1 MKSLTKLTV
10 INMSTTQEKITAI
23 SAELD
28 KRIDLAEE
36 SLKESKHT
44 LSLIKNDAE
53 TYNQAWEDF
62 VSVSAINHF
71 LLQLK
76 DIIESGDNKKAEN
89 FIRFNCY
96 QIEQFTDKAVLEAAE
111 NTDLDVLDVTKIAV
125 YNIFKSYVE
134 ILDAE

>member
-10 INMSTTQEKITAI
+10 INMSTTQEKISAI
-23 SAELD
+23 SVDLD

-62 VSVSAINHF
+62 ASISAINHF

-89 FIRFNCY
+89 FIRFNCH
-96 QIEQFTDKAVLEAAE
+96 QIEQFTDKAVLEADE
-111 NTDLDVLDVTKIAV
+111 NTGLDVLDVTKIAV
-125 YNIFKSYVE
+125 YYIFKSYVE

>member
-1 MKSLTKLTV
+1 MKSPTKQTV

-62 VSVSAINHF
+62 ASVSAINHF

-96 QIEQFTDKAVLEAAE
+96 QIEQFTDKAVLEADE
-111 NTDLDVLDVTKIAV
+111 NTSLDVLDVTKIAV
-125 YNIFKSYVE
+125 YYIFKSYVE

>member
-1 MKSLTKLTV
+1 
-10 INMSTTQEKITAI
+10 MSTTQEKISAI
-23 SAELD
+23 SVDLD

-62 VSVSAINHF
+62 ASISAINHF

-96 QIEQFTDKAVLEAAE
+96 QIKQFTDKAVLEADE
-111 NTDLDVLDVTKIAV
+111 NTGLDVLDVTKIAV
-125 YNIFKSYVE
+125 YYIFKSYVE

>member
-1 MKSLTKLTV
+1 MKSPTKQTV
-10 INMSTTQEKITAI
+10 IDMSTTQEKISAI
-23 SAELD
+23 SVDLD

-44 LSLIKNDAE
+44 LSLIKNDAK

-62 VSVSAINHF
+62 ASVSAINHF

-96 QIEQFTDKAVLEAAE
+96 QIEQFTDKAVLEADE
-111 NTDLDVLDVTKIAV
+111 NTGLDVLDVTKIAV
-125 YNIFKSYVE
+125 YYIFKSYVE

>member
-1 MKSLTKLTV
+1 MKSLTELTV
-10 INMSTTQEKITAI
+10 INMSTTQEKISAI
-23 SAELD
+23 SVDLD

-62 VSVSAINHF
+62 ASVSAINHF

-96 QIEQFTDKAVLEAAE
+96 QIEQFTDKAVLEADE
-111 NTDLDVLDVTKIAV
+111 NTGLDVLDVTKIAV
-125 YNIFKSYVE
+125 YYFFKSYVE

>member
-10 INMSTTQEKITAI
+10 INMSTTQEKISAI
-23 SAELD
+23 SADLD
-28 KRIDLAEE
+28 KRIDLVEE

-53 TYNQAWEDF
+53 TYNQAWVF
-62 VSVSAINHF
+62 LAAASAINHH

-96 QIEQFTDKAVLEAAE
+96 QIEQFTDKAVLEADE
-111 NTDLDVLDVTKIAV
+111 STDLDVLDATKTAI
-125 YNIFKSYVE
+125 YYIFKSYVE

>member
-1 MKSLTKLTV
+1 
-10 INMSTTQEKITAI
+10 MSTTQEKISAI

-28 KRIDLAEE
+28 KRINLVEE

-53 TYNQAWEDF
+53 TYNQAWGF
-62 VSVSAINHF
+62 LASASAINHF

-96 QIEQFTDKAVLEAAE
+96 QIKQFTGKADE
-111 NTDLDVLDVTKIAV
+111 NTDLDELDVTKIAV

>member
-1 MKSLTKLTV
+1 MKSLTKQTV

-28 KRIDLAEE
+28 KRINLVEE

-53 TYNQAWEDF
+53 TYNQVWGVLA
-62 VSVSAINHF
+62 SASAINHF

-76 DIIESGDNKKAEN
+76 DIIESGDNKRAEN

-96 QIEQFTDKAVLEAAE
+96 QIEQFTDKAVLEADE
-111 NTDLDVLDVTKIAV
+111 NTGLDVLDVTKIAV
-125 YNIFKSYVE
+125 YYIFKSYIE

>member
-10 INMSTTQEKITAI
+10 INMSTTQEKISAI

-53 TYNQAWEDF
+53 TYNQAWVF
-62 VSVSAINHF
+62 LAAASAINH
-71 LLQLK
+71 LLFQLK
-76 DIIESGDNKKAEN
+76 AIIESGDNKKAEN

-96 QIEQFTDKAVLEAAE
+96 QIEQFTDKSVFEADD
-111 NTDLDVLDVTKIAV
+111 NTDLNVIDATKLAV
-125 YNIFKSYVE
+125 YHIFKSYVE

>member
-10 INMSTTQEKITAI
+10 INMSTTQEKISAI

-28 KRIDLAEE
+28 KRINLVEE

-53 TYNQAWEDF
+53 TYNQEWGVLA
-62 VSVSAINHF
+62 SASAINHF

-96 QIEQFTDKAVLEAAE
+96 QIEQFTDKAVLEADE
-111 NTDLDVLDVTKIAV
+111 NTGLDVPDVTKIAV
-125 YNIFKSYVE
+125 YYIFKSYVE